1 MKALWL
7 ELGDSAITAIPI
19 HFMAWSDKFA
29 TGRLEKYPLMML
41 WTALRPRGRVISSH
55 GEIRVKG

>member
-29 TGRLEKYPLMML
+29 TGRLEKYPLMARWSACVVVAWPDCL
-41 WTALRPRGRVISSH
+41 TLASY
-55 GEIRVKG
+55 